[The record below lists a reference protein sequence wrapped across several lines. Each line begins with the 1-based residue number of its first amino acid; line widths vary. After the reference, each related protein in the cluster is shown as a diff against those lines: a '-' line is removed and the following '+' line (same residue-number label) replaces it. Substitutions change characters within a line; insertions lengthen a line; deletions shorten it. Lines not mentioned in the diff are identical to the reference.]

1 MRYRAL
7 LLHQKLSYT
16 VVLCSVAG
24 ADAGRSAG
32 GVTGGCSAGGVTTG
46 G

>member
-7 LLHQKLSYT
+7 LLHQKLPCT
-16 VVLCSVAG
+16 VALYSVAG
-24 ADAGRSAG
+24 AGRSAG
-32 GVTGGCSAGGVTTG
+32 GVAAGCSAGGVTTG